1 MNYGEPELE
10 EGEEPKPRER
20 KVLLPL
26 DEAEKIKSRVRR
38 EEDEAYDDYNRQGGS
53 IGKYSGHFLPWSPGG
68 GMGGFLKLIS
78 VEKIGMLYNSF
89 QKREDSLGVLL
100 RVREGGVIFICL
112 LDSIPSL
119 YRHT

>member
-68 GMGGFLKLIS
+68 GVS
-78 VEKIGMLYNSF
+78 
-89 QKREDSLGVLL
+89 
-100 RVREGGVIFICL
+100 
-112 LDSIPSL
+112 
-119 YRHT
+119 